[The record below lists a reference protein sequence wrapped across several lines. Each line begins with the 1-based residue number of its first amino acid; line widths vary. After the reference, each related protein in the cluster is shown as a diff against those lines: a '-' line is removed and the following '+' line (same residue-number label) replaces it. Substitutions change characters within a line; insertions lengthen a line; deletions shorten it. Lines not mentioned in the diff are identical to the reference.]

1 MNSQTPTRTTTDEM
15 RAMIRVVTEQKK
27 EVIRLRNEGEEGRRI
42 AKQRERIAELQALVA
57 AEEKTLADMLG
68 RIANADA
75 LMAGYDTRLQE
86 LQDALVM
93 VQQRELIERIKR
105 TQQMMAELGMGNP
118 SAVTE
123 DQIS

>member
-1 MNSQTPTRTTTDEM
+1 M